1 MAGQESRTHTSLLPI
16 ERITSPFARFVRLEA
31 SGGILL
37 LACTLLALVWA
48 NSPWEEGYAHF
59 WHKPLAIGFGRA
71 FLSETRHF
79 WINDGLMAIFF
90 FLVGLEIK
98 REILIGEL
106 SSLKRAGFPIIAAIG
121 GSAIPALLY
130 FAFQLKFAAITPA
143 LIIGAFAG
151 RIRFK
156 PLLIFILA
164 WVTFIYFPVAHWI
177 WGDGGWMRM
186 MGVEDFA
193 GGMVVHT
200 TAGVSALAAALVI
213 GRGVDFGK
221 ESRPNNVPY
230 VILGTAILWFGW
242 FGFNAG
248 SSLSANDVAVN
259 ALVVTNLA
267 AAAAGVSWMLMDWI
281 IKGKPSAVGMCI
293 GFVCGLAAVTPASGY
308 VGPQFSLVIGIVAGV
323 GCNLVAGW
331 RARTRLDDSLDV
343 FACHGIGGMWGT
355 VATGLFASTVV
366 NAVGPNG
373 PASNGLVYGGVHFAM
388 LQMFAV
394 AVVATYAFFG
404 SYLILKVI
412 NFFSPLR
419 TSTDEEKA
427 GLDEVHF
434 GEEAYYPVSE

>member
-1 MAGQESRTHTSLLPI
+1 MVICIPATGALCD
-16 ERITSPFARFVRLEA
+16 
-31 SGGILL
+31 SGDIAWVLT
-37 LACTLLALVWA
+37 ATALVMIMT
-48 NSPWEEGYAHF
+48 PG
-59 WHKPLAIGFGRA
+59 LGFFYG
-71 FLSETRHF
+71 
-79 WINDGLMAIFF
+79 GLVRRKNLVSTIVQCMAIFGAVSLAWAIWGYTMAF
-90 FLVGLEIK
+90 GPSALGGFIGNFQYFGLNGVGATANTAY
-98 REILIGEL
+98 
-106 SSLKRAGFPIIAAIG
+106 SNT
-121 GSAIPALLY
+121 IPQLLF

-177 WGDGGWMRM
+177 WGVGGWMHV

-267 AAAAGVSWMLMDWI
+267 AAAAGMSWMLVDWI
-281 IKGKPSAVGMCI
+281 KKGKPSAVGMCI
-293 GFVCGLAAVTPASGY
+293 GFVCGLAAVTPASGF
-308 VGPQFSLVIGIVAGV
+308 VGPVFAMVIGVVAGV
-323 GCNLVAGW
+323 GCNFVSSW
-331 RARTRLDDSLDV
+331 RARTKLDDSLDV
-343 FACHGIGGMWGT
+343 FACHGVGGMWGT
-355 VATGLFASTVV
+355 VATGLFASSAINV
-366 NAVGPNG
+366 AGQD
-373 PASNGLVYGGVHFAM
+373 GLVYGNAHFAL

-394 AVVATYAFFG
+394 AVVATFAFIG
-404 SYLILKVI
+404 TYVILRVI
-412 NFFSPLR
+412 DYFSPLR
-419 TSTDEEKA
+419 TSVEEEKA

-434 GEEAYYPVSE
+434 GEEAYYPASE